1 MGTLLA
7 GVLLLINWRWMFY
20 FVGIGAILLS
30 AVCVVLIPAP
40 PPKKKERGKLDVVGG
55 WQKIRPIRLL
65 LLIFDAGVLLLTS
78 GLVMLIYA
86 LTTGSTDNVWNT
98 PGVIA
103 PLVISVAGMLPAF
116 FWWETRISP
125 NDALVPPSTW
135 RLPGFGVLFAV
146 ALTIYGWFQSVCVP
160 FTVLWQEPIAR
171 GGYGNSAIESALK
184 L

>member
-1 MGTLLA
+1 MD
-7 GVLLLINWRWMFY
+7 VLLCRHRGYTLVSRLCRLDSGTTAKEEGARK
-20 FVGIGAILLS
+20 VGCSWWVGAEQSHAVESADPPVWLL
-30 AVCVVLIPAP
+30 
-40 PPKKKERGKLDVVGG
+40 
-55 WQKIRPIRLL
+55 
-65 LLIFDAGVLLLTS
+65 GVLLLTS

-86 LTTGSTDNVWNT
+86 LTTGSTDNVWKV

-103 PLVISVAGMLPAF
+103 PLVISVAGLLPAF

-146 ALTIYGWFQSVCVP
+146 AMTIYGWFQSVCVP